1 MRAFYVGPI
10 YTKSKILIEVQNK
23 KLRENVS
30 DDSYLKTYGRTD
42 VTKLIVASHFAIA
55 LSQPLDLTRSLQEI
69 ISYFQIY
76 QMSNGVSWTLG
87 NFVLENSLPT
97 PMH

>member
-30 DDSYLKTYGRTD
+30 DDRYLRNCGRTD
-42 VTKLIVASHFAIA
+42 VKKLIVASHSAIA
-55 LSQPLDLTRSLQEI
+55 LPQPMDSTRSLQEI
-69 ISYFQIY
+69 I
-76 QMSNGVSWTLG
+76 
-87 NFVLENSLPT
+87 
-97 PMH
+97 